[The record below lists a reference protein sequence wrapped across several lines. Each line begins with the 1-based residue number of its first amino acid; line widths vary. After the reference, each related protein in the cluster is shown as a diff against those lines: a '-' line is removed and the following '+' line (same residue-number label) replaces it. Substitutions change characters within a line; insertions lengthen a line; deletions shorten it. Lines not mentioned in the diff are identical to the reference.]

1 LKDDGWWPSSEAYR
15 KWDMEGCDVSPK
27 GPTIRYDGRILR
39 SSGTWDKN
47 AGMDAAA
54 ILAMEENFFIRKDTT
69 VSHSVPLLEWKA
81 IPLTEMGS
89 CVLEGLDGV
98 ERMEMHGGLPRVC
111 GTELDDI
118 ESPRA

>member
-1 LKDDGWWPSSEAYR
+1 MTAGGLLLKLTAN
-15 KWDMEGCDVSPK
+15 
-27 GPTIRYDGRILR
+27 
-39 SSGTWDKN
+39 GTWKAATFPRRDLRLGIMAAFCVPGEHGTKMQ
-47 AGMDAAA
+47 AMGAAA

-69 VSHSVPLLEWKA
+69 VSHSVPLLQWKA

-89 CVLEGLDGV
+89 CVLEGLGGV

-118 ESPRA
+118 ESRRA